1 MSDSATPHARMTA
14 SDRRRI
20 ATRTL
25 ENAGAFPSD
34 ACGVL
39 HPPETAPART
49 GLAETLISPC

>member
-34 ACGVL
+34 ACGAL

-49 GLAETLISPC
+49 GLAESII